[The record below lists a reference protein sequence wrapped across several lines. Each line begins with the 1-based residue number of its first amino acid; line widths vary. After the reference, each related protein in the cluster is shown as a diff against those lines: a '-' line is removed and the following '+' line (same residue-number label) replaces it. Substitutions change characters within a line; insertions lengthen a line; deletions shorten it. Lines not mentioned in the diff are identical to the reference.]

1 MSYITVQDLEYDYNA
16 LEPHIDEATMRVH
29 HDKHYAT
36 YVSKYNDAVKGTEFE
51 NSPLHEV
58 LADGASKVPQDI
70 RQTVINNGG
79 GAHNHAHFWEMMAP
93 PGKGG
98 GGEPVGELAEAINKT
113 FGSFSE
119 FKDKFKAAALGQFG
133 SGWAWLVKDGSELK
147 VTSTKNQD
155 SPILHGQMP
164 ILGLD
169 VWEHAYYLNYQNKR
183 PDYVDAF
190 WNVVNWPYINE
201 RFGRAD

>member
-1 MSYITVQDLEYDYNA
+1 MAYITVQDLEYDYDA
-16 LEPHIDEATMRVH
+16 LEPHIDEQTMRTH

-36 YVSKYNDAVKGTEFE
+36 YVEKYNAAVKGTEFE
-51 NSPLHEV
+51 DKPLHEV
-58 LADGASKVPQDI
+58 MADGASKVPQDI
-70 RQTVINNGG
+70 RQAVINNGG

-93 PGKGG
+93 PSNGG

-113 FGSFSE
+113 FGSFSAFKDE
-119 FKDKFKAAALGQFG
+119 FKKAALGQFG
-133 SGWAWLVKDGSELK
+133 SGWAWLVKDGDQLK
-147 VTSTKNQD
+147 VTSTPNQN
-155 SPILHGQMP
+155 SPILNGQMP

-169 VWEHAYYLNYQNKR
+169 VWEHAYYLKYQNKR

-201 RFGRAD
+201 RFGRAE